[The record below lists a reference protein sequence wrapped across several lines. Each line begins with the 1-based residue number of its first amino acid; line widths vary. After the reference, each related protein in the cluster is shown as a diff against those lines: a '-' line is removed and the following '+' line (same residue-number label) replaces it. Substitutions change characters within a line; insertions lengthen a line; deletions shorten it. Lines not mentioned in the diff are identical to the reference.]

1 MGWALLEI
9 PIELKDSNISGLE
22 IQIEV
27 ILLTHIK
34 TGMHSDSS
42 NCTVIFMLWDTWGF
56 GSMNAKILAVGHLI
70 LGYFASLR
78 LIFTNLLN

>member
-1 MGWALLEI
+1 M
-9 PIELKDSNISGLE
+9 
-22 IQIEV
+22 EV

-42 NCTVIFMLWDTWGF
+42 NCTVICKLWGTYCTWGF
-56 GSMNAKILAVGHLI
+56 GSMNAKILAVAHLI

-78 LIFTNLLN
+78 LIFTY

>member
-1 MGWALLEI
+1 M

-22 IQIEV
+22 IQMEV

-42 NCTVIFMLWDTWGF
+42 NCTVICMLWETWGI
-56 GSMNAKILAVGHLI
+56 GSMNVGHLI
-70 LGYFASLR
+70 LGYFARLR
-78 LIFTNLLN
+78 LSFTYLLN

>member
-1 MGWALLEI
+1 M

-22 IQIEV
+22 IQMEV
-27 ILLTHIK
+27 ILLTRIK

-42 NCTVIFMLWDTWGF
+42 NCTVICMLWETWGF

-70 LGYFASLR
+70 LEYFASLR
-78 LIFTNLLN
+78 LIFTYLLN